1 MIFKNTWLWIIVA
14 AGLLGASFW
23 HYQHARHRTTGPKK
37 ILPQLSLTAV
47 TNVQVRLET
56 QHEIRAEKTNGTWA
70 LTEPVS
76 YPAEAEKV
84 EALLAALDQVKPG
97 IYITRSELM
106 ARPNAEEEYGFG
118 APQAAIILKQGDYR
132 AQVFIGARTA
142 PGDQVFL
149 QVVGDEGIY
158 VVDAS
163 LLTFIPRKVDDWRA
177 TRLLDLKGVAF
188 DRITITNS
196 GKGFELRKEGT
207 NQWRIFTSD
216 FSPRAEASK
225 VDELIEKMQAL
236 RVQQFL
242 PDEPKADLETFGL
255 QSPEFQFGLAQG
267 TNPICVLQFGKN
279 PTNDSAQAF
288 ARKAGQNA
296 VVVVNRQ
303 SLTPWPAMRS
313 FQDPHLLGGV
323 ERPAQIEV
331 HGKDN
336 FSLVRQTNDTWK
348 VMPQN
353 LMADNDSVKDLLRIL
368 SEMQIVEFV
377 KDVVPPQMLADYGL
391 DHPALE
397 YILRLAGTNGSA
409 TATNSGLGP
418 IRLQF
423 STNREDKVYVRRSDE
438 LSVYTVKPEQV
449 QWLANASWQLRD
461 RRIWKFSIEG
471 LAGVTIEQYGKNYHI
486 LRKGDHQWALAPGS
500 QGIVEPVAV
509 EETLLS
515 LVDLSAIAW
524 IGRAV
529 SNLTAYGFTTNDQRV
544 TLEFKN
550 GEKRV
555 VQLSPNS
562 VRNYGIAAV
571 TLEGETWVFAIPSSL
586 RRDMTAYLSVPART
600 L

>member
-23 HYQHARHRTTGPKK
+23 HYQHARHRTISPKK

-47 TNVQVRLET
+47 TNVLVRLET
-56 QHEIRAEKTNGTWA
+56 QHEIRVEKTNGTWA

-368 SEMQIVEFV
+368 SEMQIV
-377 KDVVPPQMLADYGL
+377 
-391 DHPALE
+391 
-397 YILRLAGTNGSA
+397 
-409 TATNSGLGP
+409 
-418 IRLQF
+418 
-423 STNREDKVYVRRSDE
+423 
-438 LSVYTVKPEQV
+438 
-449 QWLANASWQLRD
+449 
-461 RRIWKFSIEG
+461 
-471 LAGVTIEQYGKNYHI
+471 
-486 LRKGDHQWALAPGS
+486 
-500 QGIVEPVAV
+500 
-509 EETLLS
+509 
-515 LVDLSAIAW
+515 
-524 IGRAV
+524 
-529 SNLTAYGFTTNDQRV
+529 
-544 TLEFKN
+544 
-550 GEKRV
+550 
-555 VQLSPNS
+555 
-562 VRNYGIAAV
+562 
-571 TLEGETWVFAIPSSL
+571 
-586 RRDMTAYLSVPART
+586 
-600 L
+600 